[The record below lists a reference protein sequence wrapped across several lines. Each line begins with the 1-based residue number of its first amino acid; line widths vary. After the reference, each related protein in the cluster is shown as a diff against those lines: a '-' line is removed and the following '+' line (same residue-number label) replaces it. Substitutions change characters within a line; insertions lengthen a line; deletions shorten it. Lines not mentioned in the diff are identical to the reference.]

1 MLKYTDGSWLCG
13 LPQPA
18 EGQVISEEDKAEAES
33 VAAADNMV
41 NSITA
46 GKARILDALIGKIKK
61 INDILTAGLNKRSH
75 NRYAFKRIK

>member
-1 MLKYTDGSWLCG
+1 MCG
-13 LPQPA
+13 LPQPV
-18 EGQVISEEDKAEAES
+18 EGQVISEEDKTEAES

>member
-1 MLKYTDGSWLCG
+1 LCG
-13 LPQPA
+13 LPQPVA
-18 EGQVISEEDKAEAES
+18 GQVISEEDKTEAES